1 MKVGIM
7 SMQRIIN
14 YGSFLQAYGL
24 KKIIEELGHDVQF
37 VDYKIEKSLIPMNCE
52 NESKSSLI
60 YKLKK
65 IAMMFSFDYR
75 KWRKQQIKLNQTFEY
90 FTKVFREEYLP
101 ILGITSELNITPL
114 LDTLVIGSDEVFNCT
129 QLNSKVGYSKQL
141 FGEGKKSKRLISYA
155 ASFGNTTIEKLNTY
169 QIYDEVAKYLSNFDS
184 ISIRD
189 DNSYN
194 IVKTLTGIDPQKN
207 IDPVLLYPFE
217 EIDDIQIDCKDY
229 IIVYAYAD
237 RITKEEAKAIRDFA
251 RRKKKKIVT
260 LGFYQPF
267 CDEWFSA
274 TPFEVMAYIKNADYV
289 ITDTFHGTVFSIKY
303 QKKFGAIIRESNK
316 EKLEDLL
323 NIFELK
329 NHQITDLNKLSEIV
343 DQSVDSDCIIKILR
357 QKQEIALNYL
367 KKEL

>member
-65 IAMMFSFDYR
+65 VAMMFSSDYR
-75 KWRKQQIKLNQTFEY
+75 KWRKQQIKLNQTFED
-90 FTKVFREEYLP
+90 FTKVFREKYLP

-129 QLNSKVGYSKQL
+129 QSNSKVGYSKQL
-141 FGEGKKSKRLISYA
+141 FGEGRKSKRLISYA

-169 QIYDEVAKYLSNFDS
+169 QIYDEVAKYLSDFDS

-189 DNSYN
+189 DNSCN

-207 IDPVLLYPFE
+207 IDPVLLYPFKE
-217 EIDDIQIDCKDY
+217 VDDIRIDCRDY
-229 IIVYAYAD
+229 IIVYAYAN
-237 RITKEEAKAIRDFA
+237 RITKEEEDAIRTFA
-251 RRKKKKIVT
+251 RKKRKKIIS
-260 LGFYQPF
+260 LGFYQTF
-267 CDEWFSA
+267 CDEWFCA

-303 QKKFGAIIRESNK
+303 QKKFGTIIRDSNRQ
-316 EKLEDLL
+316 KLEDLL
-323 NIFELK
+323 NIFDLQ
-329 NHQITDLNKLSEIV
+329 NHQITDLSKLSDIL
-343 DQSVDSDCIIKILR
+343 DQTVNEEYIRNTLC